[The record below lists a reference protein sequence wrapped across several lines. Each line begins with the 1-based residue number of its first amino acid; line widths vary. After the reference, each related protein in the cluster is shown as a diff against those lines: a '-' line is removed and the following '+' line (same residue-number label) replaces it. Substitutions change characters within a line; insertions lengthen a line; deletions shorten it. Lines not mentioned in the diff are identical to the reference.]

1 MQKNS
6 VTVLLALLAMLACPA
21 ALADGLI
28 SQGHVNGPHTLL
40 TLTKEQISSL
50 AHGKDKITLTYSQRK
65 SLARLKNAATV
76 KELEVLPVTTETC
89 TCELFNVAVRTS
101 KGSIEVA
108 NDLFGRDFTKE
119 HNDFL
124 LARRQREEQERAEQA
139 KPGYILKSVEERF
152 RKLSDRV
159 GRQLKPVEQERR

>member
-6 VTVLLALLAMLACPA
+6 VTVVLALLAMLACPA

-28 SQGHVNGPHTLL
+28 CNGHVNGPYTVLM
-40 TLTKEQISSL
+40 LTKEQISSL
-50 AHGKDKITLTYSQRK
+50 AHGKDKITLTDSQRK
-65 SLARLKNAATV
+65 RLASLKNTATV
-76 KELEVLPVTTETC
+76 KELKILPVTTETC
-89 TCELFNVAVRTS
+89 TCELLNVAVRTS

-108 NDLFGRDFTKE
+108 NDLFGRDFMKE
-119 HNDFL
+119 YNYFL
-124 LARRQREEQERAEQA
+124 LARKQREEQEKAEQA
-139 KPGYILKSVEERF
+139 KPGYILKTVEERF

>member
-6 VTVLLALLAMLACPA
+6 ITVVLAFLVVLACPY

-28 SQGHVNGPHTLL
+28 YKGHVNGPCTLL

-50 AHGKDKITLTYSQRK
+50 AHGKDKITLTESQRK
-65 SLARLKNAATV
+65 RLEGLKNVAKV

-89 TCELFNVAVRTS
+89 TCELLNVAVRIN
-101 KGSIEVA
+101 KGSIEQA
-108 NDLFGRDFTKE
+108 NDLFGRDRAKE
-119 HNDFL
+119 YNDFL
-124 LARRQREEQERAEQA
+124 LSTRRREEQQKAEQA
-139 KPGYILKSVEERF
+139 KPSYILRSVEERF

-159 GRQLKPVEQERR
+159 GRQLKPVEQESH

>member
-50 AHGKDKITLTYSQRK
+50 AHGKDKITLTDSQRK

-139 KPGYILKSVEERF
+139 KPDYILKSVEERF

>member
-1 MQKNS
+1 VPIGARRRLNIPRPRQRAVYSLDPYERANIK
-6 VTVLLALLAMLACPA
+6 
-21 ALADGLI
+21 
-28 SQGHVNGPHTLL
+28 
-40 TLTKEQISSL
+40 L
-50 AHGKDKITLTYSQRK
+50 AHGKDKITLTDSQRK
-65 SLARLKNAATV
+65 RLSGLKNAATV

-89 TCELFNVAVRTS
+89 TCELLNVAVRTN

-124 LARRQREEQERAEQA
+124 LARRQREEQEKAEQA
-139 KPGYILKSVEERF
+139 KPSYILKTVEERF

>member
-6 VTVLLALLAMLACPA
+6 ITIALSLFAVLVCPP

-28 SQGHVNGPHTLL
+28 YKGHVNGPHTLL

-50 AHGKDKITLTYSQRK
+50 AHGKEKITLTDGQRK
-65 SLARLKNAATV
+65 RLGGLKNAATV

-139 KPGYILKSVEERF
+139 KPDYILKSVEERF